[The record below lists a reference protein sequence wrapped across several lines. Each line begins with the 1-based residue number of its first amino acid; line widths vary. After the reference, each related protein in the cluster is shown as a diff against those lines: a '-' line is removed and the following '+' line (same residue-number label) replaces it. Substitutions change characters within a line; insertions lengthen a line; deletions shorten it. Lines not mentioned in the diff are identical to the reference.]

1 MSKKGEIII
10 FNKRILTIFIG
21 LSILL
26 LVSAC
31 GDNGNN
37 ENSESAEAENPET
50 PEQVEISKEEL
61 VADDEV
67 VATVNETE
75 IMGSKYNP
83 AYRERKEL
91 ENLSTE
97 PDQEIDKEQVKEIT
111 LEGLIGQELIN
122 QEAKELGIEVTD
134 EDIEEEIEM
143 IESQEGDVLDSL
155 LEQFN
160 WTEED
165 LKNQI
170 RTDLMNTRY
179 TEETIDIEVTDEEA
193 KEEYERVKAET
204 EDKDTV
210 PEYEEVEDNVKAQMK
225 QQKQNEELLKHIDEF
240 KEDADIEILI

>member
-91 ENLSTE
+91 ENLSTG
-97 PDQEIDKEQVKEIT
+97 PDQEIDKEQIKEIT

-155 LEQFN
+155 LEQFD

-165 LKNQI
+165 LENQI

-179 TEETIDIEVTDEEA
+179 TEET

>member
-37 ENSESAEAENPET
+37 ENSESTEAENPET

-67 VATVNETE
+67 AATVNETE

-91 ENLSTE
+91 RSEEHTS
-97 PDQEIDKEQVKEIT
+97 
-111 LEGLIGQELIN
+111 EL
-122 QEAKELGIEVTD
+122 QSRGHLVCR
-134 EDIEEEIEM
+134 
-143 IESQEGDVLDSL
+143 L
-155 LEQFN
+155 L
-160 WTEED
+160 
-165 LKNQI
+165 L
-170 RTDLMNTRY
+170 
-179 TEETIDIEVTDEEA
+179 
-193 KEEYERVKAET
+193 
-204 EDKDTV
+204 
-210 PEYEEVEDNVKAQMK
+210 
-225 QQKQNEELLKHIDEF
+225 QKK
-240 KEDADIEILI
+240 KS

>member
-1 MSKKGEIII
+1 MSKKGKIII

-37 ENSESAEAENPET
+37 ESAEAENPET

-91 ENLSTE
+91 ENLSTG
-97 PDQEIDKEQVKEIT
+97 PDQEIDKEQIKEIT
-111 LEGLIGQELIN
+111 LEGLIGQELI
-122 QEAKELGIEVTD
+122 
-134 EDIEEEIEM
+134 
-143 IESQEGDVLDSL
+143 
-155 LEQFN
+155 
-160 WTEED
+160 
-165 LKNQI
+165 
-170 RTDLMNTRY
+170 
-179 TEETIDIEVTDEEA
+179 
-193 KEEYERVKAET
+193 
-204 EDKDTV
+204 
-210 PEYEEVEDNVKAQMK
+210 
-225 QQKQNEELLKHIDEF
+225 
-240 KEDADIEILI
+240 

>member
-31 GDNGNN
+31 LDNVNN
-37 ENSESAEAENPET
+37 ENIEAEAENTET

-91 ENLSTE
+91 ENLSTG
-97 PDQEIDKEQVKEIT
+97 PDQEIDKEQIKEIT

-155 LEQFN
+155 LEQFD
-160 WTEED
+160 WT
-165 LKNQI
+165 
-170 RTDLMNTRY
+170 
-179 TEETIDIEVTDEEA
+179 
-193 KEEYERVKAET
+193 
-204 EDKDTV
+204 
-210 PEYEEVEDNVKAQMK
+210 
-225 QQKQNEELLKHIDEF
+225 
-240 KEDADIEILI
+240 

>member
-21 LSILL
+21 ISILL

-37 ENSESAEAENPET
+37 ENSESAEAEDPET

-67 VATVNETE
+67 VATVNEAE
-75 IMGSKYNP
+75 ILGSKYNP

-122 QEAKELGIEVTD
+122 QEAKELGIEVKD

-155 LEQFN
+155 LEQFD

-165 LKNQI
+165 LENQI
-170 RTDLMNTRY
+170 RTDLMNNRY
-179 TEETIDIEVTDEEA
+179 IEETIDVEVTDEEA

-210 PEYEEVEDNVKAQMK
+210 PEYEEVEDNVKTQMK